1 MSISTRTGTEG
12 PRHDPYSF
20 TEITVE
26 ARGHRVTVHY
36 GLGEWI
42 EVDGTGERLMA
53 LPDASCVM
61 EALTGLT
68 LAQAERALRKR
79 DESYYRRHKAHGG
92 YEWSSGY
99 PGEELCFCKCGQCI
113 DSTFNESA
121 II

>member
-42 EVDGTGERLMA
+42 EVDGSQLIGAVGFHRSGAGPVWVLMEVWAEERLGM
-53 LPDASCVM
+53 
-61 EALTGLT
+61 
-68 LAQAERALRKR
+68 
-79 DESYYRRHKAHGG
+79 
-92 YEWSSGY
+92 SS
-99 PGEELCFCKCGQCI
+99 
-113 DSTFNESA
+113 T
-121 II
+121 